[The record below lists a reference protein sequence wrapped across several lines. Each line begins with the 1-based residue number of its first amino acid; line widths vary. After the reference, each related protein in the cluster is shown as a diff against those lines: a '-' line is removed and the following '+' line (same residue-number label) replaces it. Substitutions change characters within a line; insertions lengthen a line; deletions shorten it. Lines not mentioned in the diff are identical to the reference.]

1 MFGREGRKQLYLK
14 YDILS
19 YATAHAPRHRCLPL
33 HHEARSAQNS
43 PAHANTDTPS
53 PLPPAQ
59 CTRTHRHTT
68 HCKHQQQQQQQ
79 QQHHSTQGKAPG
91 GIEPPGGVKM
101 SLPSPPLPHSPRR
114 RRGGAKRRHA
124 VTCEE
129 AAPRSGRSTPNIT
142 ASRRRTFWYQPR
154 TQGGSRS
161 RAPACATRRPSPQT
175 PLCAPAPTASV
186 APSCCTAPSPPPLLM
201 APPAAAGRRNTAIAI
216 RHCYLDSP
224 VGTVR

>member
-1 MFGREGRKQLYLK
+1 MFGRKAGPQLCLK

-19 YATAHAPRHRCLPL
+19 
-33 HHEARSAQNS
+33 
-43 PAHANTDTPS
+43 TDT
-53 PLPPAQ
+53 
-59 CTRTHRHTT
+59 HTAN
-68 HCKHQQQQQQQ
+68 KHQQQQQQ

-101 SLPSPPLPHSPRR
+101 SLPSPPHPHSPRR

-161 RAPACATRRPSPQT
+161 HAPACAARRPSPQT

-186 APSCCTAPSPPPLLM
+186 APSCCTAPSPPPLLTT
-201 APPAAAGRRNTAIAI
+201 APAAAGRRNNLLRSNTAAWTA
-216 RHCYLDSP
+216 L
-224 VGTVR
+224 